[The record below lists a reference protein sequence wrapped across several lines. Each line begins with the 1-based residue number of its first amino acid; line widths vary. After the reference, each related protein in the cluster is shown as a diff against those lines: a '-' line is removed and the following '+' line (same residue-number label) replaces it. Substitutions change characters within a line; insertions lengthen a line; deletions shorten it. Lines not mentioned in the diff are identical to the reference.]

1 MLLRSGHNLKNKKT
15 FMEKMKLRR
24 SMMSENEY
32 EALTSSSRK
41 SQTLNKTNTGTD
53 VRSRIRRSLNTTNK
67 YSSYMG
73 GSASNSRGTTMEL
86 NSRGT
91 AMELNSRGG
100 RGQELNSRGGGR
112 GHTNHSTDITTT
124 TRKTLIEEFEN
135 EDSLEKGMKET
146 QSTKKKKKKAAV
158 INHMYGR
165 FVQ

>member
-1 MLLRSGHNLKNKKT
+1 
-15 FMEKMKLRR
+15 MEKMKLRR

-53 VRSRIRRSLNTTNK
+53 VRSRNRRSLNTTNK

-112 GHTNHSTDITTT
+112 GHTNQSTDITTT